1 MDEDAPLKLAALDED
16 DLSVLSAHLQDAV
29 LKVGEMQYLPAEHRF
44 AVTLNRFD
52 WLHDSAA
59 DRLPYRRRQA
69 ALVIDRVA
77 AVRSQAIK
85 RGADDA
91 VLVLLATEF
100 SPGEAPSG
108 HIDLIFA
115 GGGAVRLEV
124 ECIEVRL
131 ADLGPEWETGSQPAH
146 DLSETVSEQG

>member
-1 MDEDAPLKLAALDED
+1 MDEDAPLRLAALDAD

-29 LKVGEMQYLPAEHRF
+29 LKVGEMKYLPAEQRF
-44 AVTLNRFD
+44 AATLNRFD
-52 WLHDSAA
+52 WVHGNSTGTS
-59 DRLPYRRRQA
+59 PYRRRQA

-77 AVRSQAIK
+77 MVRSQNIK

-91 VLVLLATEF
+91 VLELLAIDF
-100 SPGEAPSG
+100 CPGEAPSG
-108 HIDLIFA
+108 DIELVFA

-131 ADLGPEWETGSQPAH
+131 ADLGPEWETGSQPVH
-146 DLSETVSEQG
+146 EFSQTTPE